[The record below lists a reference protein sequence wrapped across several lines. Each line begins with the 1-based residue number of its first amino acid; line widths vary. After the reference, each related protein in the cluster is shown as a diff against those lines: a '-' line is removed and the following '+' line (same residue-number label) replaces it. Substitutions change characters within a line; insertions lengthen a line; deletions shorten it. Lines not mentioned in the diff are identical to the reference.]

1 MGRRKRNLLKEI
13 SLKKMSR
20 FTIIPI
26 ETIMSHDYL
35 RIMAEPFASKAQMRW
50 MFAKKPAMAKR
61 WAKKTKNT
69 KSLPDKVKKKGKKR
83 R

>member
-35 RIMAEPFASKAQMRW
+35 RIMAEPFKSSKQRKW
-50 MFAKKPAMAKR
+50 MFKNKPKLAKKFAR
-61 WAKKTKNT
+61 H
-69 KSLPDKVKKKGKKR
+69 KKGKKR